1 MFYLS
6 GVIIDFFLVFIL
18 LSKKGKNAADYVL
31 AAWLSLTGLHL
42 FSFYL
47 FYSENYFYLPGLAGI
62 GFSLPLIQGPFL
74 YIYTKVQ
81 TSERGFRKQMLL
93 HFIPVLASILL
104 FGSYYLLSSEE
115 KIQVF
120 KDNGVQY
127 QTESTINI
135 IAIYLSGII
144 YIPLALRVLIR
155 FRKSLV
161 HTFSN
166 TEKISFNW
174 LLYLI
179 IWLACIWIVILIIQE
194 DIFIFGSAVMFVVW
208 IGYYGIRQV
217 SVFHQHIPLHQSVA
231 KSIYRNASEHHSIA
245 EVITSEALPES
256 PKYQNSSLTE
266 EEAKRIHTRLLQL
279 FTENESFKDPELTLS
294 DLAEVLDVH
303 PNHLSQVI
311 NSIEQKSFYDLINE
325 RRIQA
330 FLEAVN
336 KPENQQYTFLA
347 LAFSCGFNSKA
358 SFNRNFKKITGQTP
372 SDYLKS
378 NPIPSK

>member
-1 MFYLS
+1 
-6 GVIIDFFLVFIL
+6 
-18 LSKKGKNAADYVL
+18 
-31 AAWLSLTGLHL
+31 
-42 FSFYL
+42 
-47 FYSENYFYLPGLAGI
+47 
-62 GFSLPLIQGPFL
+62 
-74 YIYTKVQ
+74 
-81 TSERGFRKQMLL
+81 
-93 HFIPVLASILL
+93 
-104 FGSYYLLSSEE
+104 
-115 KIQVF
+115 
-120 KDNGVQY
+120 
-127 QTESTINI
+127 
-135 IAIYLSGII
+135 
-144 YIPLALRVLIR
+144 
-155 FRKSLV
+155 
-161 HTFSN
+161 
-166 TEKISFNW
+166 
-174 LLYLI
+174 
-179 IWLACIWIVILIIQE
+179 
-194 DIFIFGSAVMFVVW
+194 MFVVW

-358 SFNRNFKKITGQTP
+358 SFNRNFKKFTGQTP